1 MLGSKSMK
9 KENKNKGLKLSLS
22 IDAVGLYCPMP
33 IVKLKL
39 GLEETNTNEMVELL
53 SDDPGFQEDLVQWC
67 YATGNTLLSVDK
79 EKDIFTAYI
88 KKTGR

>member
-1 MLGSKSMK
+1 MK
-9 KENKNKGLKLSLS
+9 KENVNKELKPSLS

-39 GLEETNTNEMVELL
+39 GLEETNTNEIVELL
-53 SDDPGFQEDLVQWC
+53 SDDSGFEEDLLQWC

-79 EKDIFTAYI
+79 EEDVFTAHI

>member
-1 MLGSKSMK
+1 MK
-9 KENKNKGLKLSLS
+9 NENKNKGLKTSLS

-39 GLEETNTNEMVELL
+39 GLEETNTDEIVELL
-53 SDDPGFQEDLVQWC
+53 SNDSGVEDDLVQWC

-79 EKDIFTAYI
+79 KEDIFTAYI

>member
-1 MLGSKSMK
+1 MLESKSMK
-9 KENKNKGLKLSLS
+9 KENKNKRLKPSLS
-22 IDAVGLYCPMP
+22 IDAIGLYCPMP

-53 SDDPGFQEDLVQWC
+53 SDYPGVEEDLVQWC

>member
-1 MLGSKSMK
+1 MK
-9 KENKNKGLKLSLS
+9 KKLKISLS
-22 IDAVGLYCPMP
+22 MDAVGLYCPMP

-39 GLEETNTNEMVELL
+39 GLEEVRTDEIVELL
-53 SDDPGFQEDLVQWC
+53 ADDPGVEEDLVQWC
-67 YATGNTLLSVDK
+67 YATGNTLLSVGK

>member
-1 MLGSKSMK
+1 M
-9 KENKNKGLKLSLS
+9 S

-39 GLEETNTNEMVELL
+39 GMAETNTNEIVELL
-53 SDDPGFQEDLVQWC
+53 SDDSGVEDDLVQWC

-79 EKDIFTAYI
+79 KEDIFTAYI

>member
-1 MLGSKSMK
+1 MLESKSMK
-9 KENKNKGLKLSLS
+9 KENKNKRLKPPLS

-39 GLEETNTNEMVELL
+39 GLEEINTNEMVELL
-53 SDDPGFQEDLVQWC
+53 SDDPGFEEDLVQWC

>member
-1 MLGSKSMK
+1 MNK
-9 KENKNKGLKLSLS
+9 KFKPSLS

-39 GLEETNTNEMVELL
+39 GLEEINANEVVELL
-53 SDDPGFQEDLVQWC
+53 SDDPGVEEDLVQWC
-67 YATGNTLLSVDK
+67 YATGNTLLSIDK
-79 EKDIFTAYI
+79 DGDVFIAYI

>member
-1 MLGSKSMK
+1 MRESMK
-9 KENKNKGLKLSLS
+9 KENKNKGLKTSLS

-39 GLEETNTNEMVELL
+39 GLEETNTNEIVELL
-53 SDDPGFQEDLVQWC
+53 SDDPGVEEDLVQWC
-67 YATGNTLLSVDK
+67 YATGNTLLSVGK

>member
-1 MLGSKSMK
+1 MK
-9 KENKNKGLKLSLS
+9 KENKNKGFKTFLS

-39 GLEETNTNEMVELL
+39 GLEETNTDEIIELL
-53 SDDPGFQEDLVQWC
+53 SDDPGVEEDLVQWC
-67 YATGNTLLSVDK
+67 YATGNTLLSIDK
-79 EKDIFTAYI
+79 DGDIFTANI